1 MRVAFTLV
9 EMLVAMVL
17 TLIMVAA
24 IAEFY
29 AYVGEMVRDGRAGIE
44 MNGQVRAAV
53 QRLKSD
59 FNQVT
64 SSVVP
69 WADDGAAGGYFE
81 YREGPAAD
89 YDANGNAVPDVTG
102 DEDFDTNGQND
113 LDQLG
118 ITDLLGDG
126 DDYLAFTIRSR
137 DAPFSG
143 RLGATIVRSQFAE
156 VIWFT
161 AFTDLDGDKA
171 WQFNEPRY
179 IVRRLLLIVPGATL
193 VFQTGDVNPFQSNDI
208 SAHQQADGTWVAN
221 TLSDLTWREN
231 RFAHL
236 ALGTQ
241 ADFPNRLLI
250 DPQDRSTFETFI
262 MGGDYQGEDV
272 VITNVL
278 AFDVRAY
285 DPEAVLLADAN
296 QTSTTAAINALGPSD
311 PGYAHAVSNTHAA
324 IGTGEYVDLG
334 YGVSLQNRLTRQ
346 PFSLQP
352 NVAQQRIAA
361 AIGRS
366 YYATQPAAPPGY
378 TTNQATTYRNLLGRT
393 YDTWSLNYERD
404 GVNQDGDNFTDESTN
419 GIDDDNQNGVDDY
432 GERETV
438 PPYPQPLRGLQVK
451 IRVYEPG
458 TRQMRQATV
467 TTDFLAE

>member
-1 MRVAFTLV
+1 MGRRAFTLV
-9 EMLVAMVL
+9 EMLVAMML

-102 DEDFDTNGQND
+102 DEDADTNGQND

-161 AFTDLDGDKA
+161 AFTDLDGDKV

-179 IVRRLLLIVPGATL
+179 IVRRLLLILPGSTL
-193 VFQTGDVNPFQSNDI
+193 PMQPGDVNPFQSNDI
-208 SAHQQADGTWVAN
+208 SAHQQADGTWIAN
-221 TLSDLTWREN
+221 TLADLTRREN

-236 ALGTQ
+236 GTP
-241 ADFPNRLLI
+241 ANFPNRLLI
-250 DPQDRSTFETFI
+250 DPQSSATFETFI

-285 DPEAVLLADAN
+285 DPESVLLADVD
-296 QTSTTAAINALGPSD
+296 QTSATPAINALGPSD
-311 PGYAHAVSNTHAA
+311 PGYAQAVSNTHAA

-366 YYATQPAAPPGY
+366 YYATQAAAPPGF
-378 TTNQATTYRNLLGRT
+378 TTAQVNTYRPLIGRT